1 MLLTQEQHRRGF
13 VRWVGATQSTVVIRT
28 PDGSMK
34 STPMVESTGSV
45 PDFVPPGNGEIEVI
59 PTDASVVEPPFR
71 IVWDRLERDEIEARG
86 VDTEFG
92 EFHLIGMTGPEQL
105 ERLVVAVPYLHWDE
119 CWVVRVGDIAVRFVN
134 RLPLERPGDESL
146 VHEQD
151 SSVFTVTVGTRVV
164 EGWLIDIIA
173 PKEIGD
179 HVEIAYSVLALLA
192 LVVGDAAIGT
202 VIQRD
207 EMAPV
212 SGLAL
217 HEVQVLQYP
226 IPSAPNQSLRM
237 PIRIAEGQ
245 LREFDWLLTRL
256 ISDEA
261 LRADTLLAL
270 RWLERAWRKSDD
282 IDRFTAAVTG
292 LESLVTRRSDRH
304 GFEVPFADILRDPR
318 VAEFLAPLRA
328 EYPDHFVK
336 RLLERLLD
344 KRPSAQDR
352 FAGVAEV
359 LRLGPEA
366 STDFREA
373 NKQRG
378 PLVHGSV
385 GTVKP
390 GLADKTTKLLAAT
403 ILSVLHGRD

>member
-1 MLLTQEQHRRGF
+1 
-13 VRWVGATQSTVVIRT
+13 
-28 PDGSMK
+28 
-34 STPMVESTGSV
+34 
-45 PDFVPPGNGEIEVI
+45 
-59 PTDASVVEPPFR
+59 
-71 IVWDRLERDEIEARG
+71 
-86 VDTEFG
+86 
-92 EFHLIGMTGPEQL
+92 
-105 ERLVVAVPYLHWDE
+105 
-119 CWVVRVGDIAVRFVN
+119 
-134 RLPLERPGDESL
+134 
-146 VHEQD
+146 
-151 SSVFTVTVGTRVV
+151 
-164 EGWLIDIIA
+164 
-173 PKEIGD
+173 
-179 HVEIAYSVLALLA
+179 
-192 LVVGDAAIGT
+192 
-202 VIQRD
+202 
-207 EMAPV
+207 MAPV